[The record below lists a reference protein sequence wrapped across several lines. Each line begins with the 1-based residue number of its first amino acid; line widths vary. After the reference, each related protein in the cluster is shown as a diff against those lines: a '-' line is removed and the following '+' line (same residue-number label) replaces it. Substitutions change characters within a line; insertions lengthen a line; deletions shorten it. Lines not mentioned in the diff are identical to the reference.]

1 MTSAT
6 GLAQPETNGHA
17 PAALARLV
25 VVGNGMAGA
34 RAVEEILAR
43 GGGEKFAITVF
54 GDEPYG
60 NYNRILLSNVLA
72 GADDAKEIYLN
83 PLDWYAENDIDLR
96 AGVRVVRV
104 NPFAHL
110 VYADDG
116 TILRYDKLILAT
128 GSRSFFPPIEGIWQD
143 DKTLAPGVFGFRS
156 LDDCA
161 TMIEFAQ
168 GRSKAAVIGGGLLG
182 LEAARG
188 LQNRGLQTAVVQGGP
203 ALMNAQ
209 LDDQGSGILR
219 RLVEALGIEVL
230 TGKRTTRMLRHD
242 GLPSAIEFTD
252 GTQLACDMVVLAAG
266 IRPNVG
272 LAQRAGLTVERAIV
286 VDDQMRSI
294 DDDDIYVVGE
304 CAQHRGQVYGLVAPL
319 WEQCAVLADHLTGT
333 NPKAAYHGSR
343 TATKLKVA
351 GVDVA
356 AMGVKSPERDDD
368 EFVQYS
374 EPKHGVYKTVVVRD
388 DKLIG
393 ATLVGDVSKVAFLMQ
408 AFDRGLPLPPE
419 RVSLMFDIGTPEV
432 ATGAAELADDAQVCN
447 CNGVSKAAIVD
458 CVKDGQT
465 SVAGVMSATRAGK
478 GCGSCKGLVG
488 QIVDW
493 AANQAGASVTE
504 DPQANWYV
512 PSIPYAKPE
521 LMAKIRE
528 LELHSVSSVFAAL
541 APDGRED
548 ANSKMALA
556 SLLDMMWG
564 EEFVDERDS
573 RFINDRV
580 HGNIQRDGTF
590 SVVPQLKGGVTSSEQ
605 LRKIADV
612 ADKYQIPMIKLTGGQ
627 RIDLLGVRKEDLP
640 AVWQDLGMPSGY
652 AYGKSFRTV
661 KTCVGSDFCRYGLGD
676 STALG
681 IAIEERYQSLPSPA
695 KMKLAVT
702 GCPRNCAEALCKDLG
717 VVAIEGG
724 QWQIYVGGAA
734 GAHVRKGD
742 LLATVDNPSDVI
754 TLTGRF
760 LQYYRENANWL
771 ERTYGF
777 VPRVGIEHIR
787 SVVVDDSDGIAADLD
802 ARMQKAVDS
811 YRDPW
816 QESQKPAE
824 ATQFRPSLPLIPL
837 PKVPVR

>member
-1 MTSAT
+1 MTT
-6 GLAQPETNGHA
+6 LARPETNGHRRAA
-17 PAALARLV
+17 PTKLV

-43 GGGEKFAITVF
+43 GGGDRFDITVF

-72 GADDAKEIYLN
+72 GSDDAGEIYLN
-83 PLDWYAENDIDLR
+83 PLEWYPQNNIELR
-96 AGVRVVRV
+96 AGVRVVRI
-104 NPFAHL
+104 NRFAHL

-116 TILRYDKLILAT
+116 STVAYDKLILAT
-128 GSRSFFPPIEGIWQD
+128 GSRSFFPPVDGIWRD

-161 TMIEFAQ
+161 AMIEFAK

-188 LQNRGLQTAVVQGGP
+188 LQNRGLHVGVVQGGST
-203 ALMNAQ
+203 LMNAQ
-209 LDDQGSGILR
+209 LDDQGSAILR
-219 RLVEALGIEVL
+219 RLVEALGIEVH
-230 TGKRTTRMLRHD
+230 TGKKTTRMLTLD
-242 GLPSAIEFTD
+242 GLPSAIEFAD
-252 GTQLACDMVVLAAG
+252 GTQLPCDMVVMAAG

-319 WEQCAVLADHLTGT
+319 WEQAGVLADHLTKA
-333 NPKAAYHGSR
+333 NPGAAYHGSR

-356 AMGVKSPERDDD
+356 AMGLKGPERDDD

-388 DKLIG
+388 DKLVG

-419 RVSLMFDIGTPEV
+419 RISLMFDIGTPDV

-447 CNGVSKAAIVD
+447 CNGVSKAAIVG
-458 CVKDGQT
+458 CVKAGET
-465 SVAGVMSATRAGK
+465 SLAGVMAATRAGK
-478 GCGSCKGLVG
+478 GCGSCKGLVA
-488 QIVDW
+488 QVVEW
-493 AANQAGASVTE
+493 AASEAGAAISE
-504 DPQANWYV
+504 DAAANWYV
-512 PSIPYAKPE
+512 PGVPYEKPE
-521 LMAKIRE
+521 LMRLVRE
-528 LELHSVSSVFAAL
+528 LRLHSVSSVFAAL
-541 APDGRED
+541 APQGRED
-548 ANSKMALA
+548 AGSKMALA
-556 SLLDMMWG
+556 WLLQMMWG
-564 EEFVDERDS
+564 EEFIDEPDGRY
-573 RFINDRV
+573 INDRV
-580 HGNIQRDGTF
+580 HANIQRDGTF

-612 ADKYQIPMIKLTGGQ
+612 ADKYRIPMIKLTGGQ

-640 AVWQDLGMPSGY
+640 AVWADLGMPSGY

-681 IAIEERYQSLPSPA
+681 IAIEERFQGLASPA

-702 GCPRNCAEALCKDLG
+702 GCPRNCAEALCKDVG

-734 GAHVRKGD
+734 GSHVRKGD
-742 LLATVDNPSDVI
+742 LLTTVDTAAEVI
-754 TLTGRF
+754 ALTGRF

-771 ERTYGF
+771 ERTYDF
-777 VPRVGIEHIR
+777 VPRVGIERIR
-787 SVVVDDSDGIAADLD
+787 AIVVQDSEGIGADLD

-816 QESQKPAE
+816 ADGRKANN
-824 ATQFRPSLPLIPL
+824 ANHFRSALPLIPL
-837 PKVPVR
+837 PQVPVR